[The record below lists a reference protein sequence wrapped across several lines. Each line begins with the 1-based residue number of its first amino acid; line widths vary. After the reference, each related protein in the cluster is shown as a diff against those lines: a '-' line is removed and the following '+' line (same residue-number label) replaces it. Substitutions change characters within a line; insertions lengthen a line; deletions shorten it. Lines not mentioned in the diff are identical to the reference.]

1 MTKVK
6 LPNSPRVSIVYAK
19 SSAGSPNAG
28 TKLTTVG
35 PSAVGISERVIN
47 VVLSTL
53 AIVVSAASTPVPL
66 TFSTLYP
73 IESPVVS
80 ARVTSLVAV
89 VENVR
94 FAAPAVSGVADNVN
108 CVALSIDAIVVA

>member
-1 MTKVK
+1 MK
-6 LPNSPRVSIVYAK
+6 LPTSPRVSIVYAK

-35 PSAVGISERVIN
+35 PSAVGASDSVT
-47 VVLSTL
+47 VVALSTL
-53 AIVVSAASTPVPL
+53 AIVVFATSTPVPL

-80 ARVTSLVAV
+80 ARVSSFGFA

-94 FAAPAVSGVADNVN
+94 LAAPATSGFADSVN

>member
-35 PSAVGISERVIN
+35 PSAVGISEKVIIN

-94 FAAPAVSGVADNVN
+94 FAAPASGFAD
-108 CVALSIDAIVVA
+108 S